1 MSLAAVRVAG
11 QALVAGLVLSGLV
24 LSGCAVLD
32 ASAAPPS
39 AAPAPQRLTLAVE
52 NLGTGPVRPDAEIT
66 VRAAGGALTLVTLSG
81 DEGALRGTI
90 ARRSGSVWRY
100 AGGLRP
106 GATYTLVTRAVGAD
120 GRQLVDEHTFTTVAA
135 KQLLRATVTPESGA
149 EVGIG
154 QPIKVE
160 FSAPVTNRAEV
171 ERHLRV
177 QSSRPTVGAW
187 HWMSPTEARYRP
199 QEYWP
204 AHTTVSVSADLAGVD
219 AGGGVWGEQDAAAD
233 FTIGRAMRSVVDL
246 AALTMNVYEDG
257 ELLRTIPI
265 TGGKRGFTTRSGT
278 KVVIGKEY
286 HKVMDALSIG
296 IPRSSP
302 EYYRLDV
309 YYALRV
315 TSSGEF
321 VHAAPWSS
329 WAHGR
334 ANASHGCVGM
344 STSNGRWFYDR
355 TILGD
360 PIEMTGTSKE
370 MELSN
375 GFGDWNLSWSE
386 WLAGSALQ

>member
-1 MSLAAVRVAG
+1 MPVSLAARRWAA
-11 QALVAGLVLSGLV
+11 QALVTVFLLG
-24 LSGCAVLD
+24 GCSAIN
-32 ASAAPPS
+32 ASAAPPA
-39 AAPAPQRLTLAVE
+39 AAPPPKRLAVAID
-52 NLGTGPVRPDAEIT
+52 NVGTAPVRPDTAIT
-66 VRAAGGALTLVTLSG
+66 VRATGGALELVTLSG
-81 DEGALRGTI
+81 AEGMLHGTI
-90 ARRSGSVWRY
+90 ARRSGGVWRY
-100 AGGLRP
+100 EGGLRP
-106 GATYTLVTRAVGAD
+106 GATYTLVARVAGAS
-120 GRQLVDEHTFTTVAA
+120 GRQLVEEHTFTTVKA
-135 KQLLRATVTPESGA
+135 KQLLRATVTPEQGV

-160 FSAPVTNRAEV
+160 FSEPVTNRAEV
-171 ERHLRV
+171 EQRLRV
-177 QSSRPTVGAW
+177 ASSRPVVGAW

-199 QEYWP
+199 QDYWP
-204 AHTTVSVSADLAGVD
+204 AHTTVSVTADLAGVD
-219 AGGGVWGEQDAAAD
+219 AGGGVWGEQDTAAD

-246 AALTMNVYEDG
+246 ASFTMNVYEDG

-296 IPRSSP
+296 IPKSSP

-309 YYALRV
+309 YYAVRV
-315 TSSGEF
+315 TASGEF

-360 PIEMTGTSKE
+360 VIEMTGTSKG